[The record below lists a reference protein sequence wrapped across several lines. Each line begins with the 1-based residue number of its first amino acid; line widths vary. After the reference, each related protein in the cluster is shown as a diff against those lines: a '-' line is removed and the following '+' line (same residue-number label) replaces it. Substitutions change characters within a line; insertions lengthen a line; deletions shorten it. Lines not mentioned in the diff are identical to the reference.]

1 MLLANSIQIKNKI
14 GKGAYGEVYLGEDIY
29 TNKKYAIKKISK
41 RKLLDSEMNLN
52 FKNELKILKNLKPHP
67 NIIKFHSIES
77 TILNHYIIEEYCNGG
92 NLDQVIKK
100 KITLEHKTF
109 SEDEAKYIIK
119 NILQGISNL
128 HSQNIIHRD
137 LKTENILFNYENIED
152 LLSQNIKKSQI
163 KIIDFGFSRYLQKNE
178 EAKSILGTP
187 LYMDPLILKCITSG
201 NYFHISYDN
210 KIDIWSIGII
220 TYFILMGNLPFIG
233 HTCDDLFKTIKE
245 RKYIL
250 PKKHETL
257 IITKGCLDFID
268 KVLNID
274 INLRPSADELLLNDS
289 WINDTNDKFNLY
301 SLKKDLNKNYKF
313 IYFSDYWEKKN
324 FFDIKTIRRSKSFK
338 RNINDKRKKRIND
351 LLERLLKDDNKKC
364 DTNYENLE
372 TIREIKEQNIGNY
385 QLNYKKQI
393 SDSINDANESLPK
406 MPTKSENTK
415 FLSNFTEIRNKYQ
428 NKILDDIN

>member
-1 MLLANSIQIKNKI
+1 MLLLNSIQIKNKI

-41 RKLLDSEMNLN
+41 KKLLDSEMNLN

-100 KITLEHKTF
+100 KINIEKKTF

-137 LKTENILFNYENIED
+137 LKTENILFKYDNIED
-152 LLSQNIKKSQI
+152 LLNQNIKKAEI

-178 EAKSILGTP
+178 EANSILGTP
-187 LYMDPLILKCITSG
+187 LYMDPIMLECINSG
-201 NYFHISYDN
+201 NLNETGYDN

-250 PKKHETL
+250 PKKHGSL
-257 IITKGCLDFID
+257 VITKGCLDFID

-274 INLRPSADELLLNDS
+274 INLRPSAQELLLNDS
-289 WINDTNDKFNLY
+289 WINDTNDKFELY
-301 SLKKDLNKNYKF
+301 SLKKDLNKNNKF

-324 FFDIKTIRRSKSFK
+324 FFDIQTIKRRSKSLK
-338 RNINDKRKKRIND
+338 GINDQRKKRIND
-351 LLERLLKDDNKKC
+351 LLGRLLKDDNKKC
-364 DTNYENLE
+364 DKNYYNLE
-372 TIREIKEQNIGNY
+372 TIRKINEQTLDNYPINIE
-385 QLNYKKQI
+385 KQI
-393 SDSINDANESLPK
+393 SGSIIDAIEDQPK
-406 MPTKSENTK
+406 IPILSEKTK
-415 FLSNFTEIRNKYQ
+415 FLSNYTEIRNKYKQ
-428 NKILDDIN
+428 QF

>member
-1 MLLANSIQIKNKI
+1 MLLLNSIQIKNKI

-41 RKLLDSEMNLN
+41 KKLLDSEMNLN
-52 FKNELKILKNLKPHP
+52 FKNELKILKNLKSHP
-67 NIIKFHSIES
+67 NIIKFHSIET

-100 KITLEHKTF
+100 KINIEKKTF

-137 LKTENILFNYENIED
+137 LKTENILFKYDNIED
-152 LLSQNIKKSQI
+152 LLNQNIKKAQI

-178 EAKSILGTP
+178 EANSILGTP
-187 LYMDPLILKCITSG
+187 LYMDPIILKSITSG
-201 NYFHISYDN
+201 NFDISYDN

-220 TYFILMGNLPFIG
+220 TYYILMGNLPFIG

-250 PKKHETL
+250 PKKHGSL
-257 IITKGCLDFID
+257 VITKGCLDFID

-301 SLKKDLNKNYKF
+301 SLKKDLNKHYKF
-313 IYFSDYWEKKN
+313 ISFSDYWEKKN
-324 FFDIKTIRRSKSFK
+324 FFEIKTIRRSQSFK
-338 RNINDKRKKRIND
+338 RNIKDKRKERIDD
-351 LLERLLKDDNKKC
+351 LLGRLLKDDKK
-364 DTNYENLE
+364 TNDKNYCNLE
-372 TIREIKEQNIGNY
+372 TIREINIQNKGNF
-385 QLNYKKQI
+385 QFNYKKPI
-393 SDSINDANESLPK
+393 SDSITDANEDIPRS
-406 MPTKSENTK
+406 PTKSETTK
-415 FLSNFTEIRNKYQ
+415 FLGGFTEIRNKFK
-428 NKILDDIN
+428 KIFLNDMN